1 MSSLVGNQEE
11 ARLVHFENRL
21 PDVFG
26 PDYLGFTPLK
36 DTVDPD
42 RPVTSLD
49 QLYVQASSLH
59 PLLQHFVIKWASGS
73 NGMFAYKSRAE
84 GASSENSYVNTFES
98 WKMAKIRFGREDS
111 AEGVKWAKIKGPG
124 RAFEKVLRSYGGDTS
139 RLLDLCRQ
147 SIVFEAVSDLEQCL
161 GMIAADTD
169 VKILRIKNRLSEK
182 LSGKNSCGYR
192 DLLINLRI
200 PTEETSALG
209 LDTHVCEVQLI
220 LKGFAELKTLTGHRR
235 YVQYR
240 NTKGE

>member
-84 GASSENSYVNTFES
+84 GASSENSYENTSTVICLSSTALHHEFCCT
-98 WKMAKIRFGREDS
+98 
-111 AEGVKWAKIKGPG
+111 
-124 RAFEKVLRSYGGDTS
+124 AFVVLPPFSLT
-139 RLLDLCRQ
+139 Q
-147 SIVFEAVSDLEQCL
+147 
-161 GMIAADTD
+161 
-169 VKILRIKNRLSEK
+169 
-182 LSGKNSCGYR
+182 
-192 DLLINLRI
+192 
-200 PTEETSALG
+200 
-209 LDTHVCEVQLI
+209 VCQHI
-220 LKGFAELKTLTGHRR
+220 
-235 YVQYR
+235 
-240 NTKGE
+240 